1 MHVEKKDI
9 LEGGD
14 TSAAGFNAFKA
25 SFLLSLFNISPSPA
39 WILQQS
45 PLRCKKQTH
54 GEYQGR
60 ESSLD
65 KHLRMLF
72 PRRQRDL
79 FIWSSWERWDLP
91 GWCLIHPGEVFW
103 WRAGKKNLFNWGFSS
118 FPTTSLKLLLQ
129 HPSVFIFVFFLKAA
143 HFPTTFLLY

>member
-9 LEGGD
+9 LEED
-14 TSAAGFNAFKA
+14 TFAAGFNAFKA

-45 PLRCKKQTH
+45 PLRCKKQTRR
-54 GEYQGR
+54 EYQGR

-72 PRRQRDL
+72 LRRQRDL

-91 GWCLIHPGEVFW
+91 G
-103 WRAGKKNLFNWGFSS
+103 
-118 FPTTSLKLLLQ
+118 
-129 HPSVFIFVFFLKAA
+129 
-143 HFPTTFLLY
+143 